1 MKDWGAG
8 IVRPW
13 KSDPEAIDPGLGP
26 DEILERI
33 LDPERRGSLHPLYRR
48 LRELSPAHPNR
59 SPRLPPD
66 CHVLTSHRHVDRVA
80 RSTAAVNDPRTARVF
95 DRDGNGGAF
104 FELMRHAMLFLEKSD
119 HDRVRR
125 LVYKAFT
132 PRAIDPLR
140 ALTEEVAHSLLDK
153 VEPAG
158 RMDFVRDFAYPLPIR
173 VIGRLLG
180 LAEAAQARVEEWTW
194 DFARAGDPMTAT
206 RETIDRGNEAARGFY
221 AFFEEALESR
231 RRHPRDDLMTTLVEA
246 EEHGAGLSRE
256 EAIATCVLLLQA
268 GHETTADLLGNAIV
282 NLFAHPEEL
291 ARLRDEPALM
301 PSAVEELLRF
311 EPPVQLSMRLVREP
325 IALEGATLSAGSFA
339 ALVYGA
345 ANRDPAVYDEPDRL
359 RLDRG
364 APHLA
369 FSAGAYYCIGN
380 ALARSEIQVA
390 LRVLLD
396 RLPSLRPEGAT
407 FVQRRTV
414 RMRGPQE
421 MRVVWDPA

>member
-1 MKDWGAG
+1 MKDWGTG

-13 KSDPEAIDPGLGP
+13 KSDPETIDPSLEP
-26 DEILERI
+26 DEILDRI
-33 LDPERRGSLHPLYRR
+33 LDPERRGSLYPLYHR
-48 LRELSPAHPNR
+48 LRALAPAHASR
-59 SPRLPPD
+59 SSRLPRN
-66 CHVLTSHRHVDRVA
+66 CHVLTSHAHVDRVA
-80 RSTAAVNDPRTARVF
+80 RSTAAVNDPDTARVF
-95 DRDGNGGAF
+95 DHDGKAGAF
-104 FELMRHAMLFLEKSD
+104 YQLMRHAMLFLEKAD

-132 PRAIDPLR
+132 PRAIGPLR
-140 ALTEEVAHSLLDK
+140 ALTEETANLLLDA
-153 VEPAG
+153 VERDG

-173 VIGRLLG
+173 VIARLLG
-180 LAEAAQARVEEWTW
+180 LSDEAQTRIEAWAW

-206 RETIDRGNEAARGFY
+206 PETIRRGNIAARGFY
-221 AFFEEALESR
+221 AFFEEALDAR
-231 RRHPRDDLMTTLVEA
+231 RRLPQDDLMTTLVEA
-246 EEHGAGLSRE
+246 QEDGKGLSRE

-282 NLFAHPEEL
+282 NLFAHPGEL
-291 ARLRDEPALM
+291 ARLREERELM
-301 PSAVEELLRF
+301 PSAVEELLRY
-311 EPPVQLSMRLVREP
+311 EPPVQLSMRRLREP
-325 IALEGATLSAGSFA
+325 IALEQTTLAAGSFA

-345 ANRDPAVYDEPDRL
+345 ANRDPAVYEEPDRL

-380 ALARSEIQVA
+380 ALARSEIQTA

-396 RLPSLRPEGAT
+396 RLPSLRPEGET

-421 MRVVWDPA
+421 LRVAWDLT